1 VSSSILSND
10 VIALLSDRNTIT
22 VSTGATSAYLGDE
35 RNLREYLVADEAVK
49 QLRSAGHVVHF
60 LLFNDDLDAL
70 TFRQLRVAVKKDPL
84 LIDEFEPF
92 CGKPISDIR
101 APYGAPGSWSQYFQ
115 GELALRLHALDC
127 HPTILNVSQMYAKG
141 MYAPYIKQVLLHQDR
156 ILDYLAV
163 NFAGYRP
170 EKLFWPVCPTCGYI
184 DGGEVSEVDS
194 ASVRVTCHRCLCSTR
209 LAFEELTGKLSWKL
223 DCAARWAM
231 FRVHL
236 EPFSKAYLEPQ
247 TGSFAVAKGLATTFF
262 GAQEV
267 IPLLYGTVSMP
278 KELGYRILDSLPSS
292 VIRAMFVRNHRTDLD
307 LSEERIMTEANKA
320 EVLPGFSFT
329 SVVKQLLPAWTC
341 DSRDLGPLEREIF
354 TKGLSFSRQF
364 LGSEVQPYLPN
375 QSDLSEIPM
384 DILRQ
389 IQTLIQHILILRKA
403 YGMDY
408 SAFMGPTKTAIEKLG
423 GHRKSVT
430 MALRQLVGQSEGLP
444 NSKFLFLLPIAYLQN
459 IESLVDLYIRANQG
473 TPVSA
478 VVKAPVAPHT
488 PNLRII
494 AGERYAADH

>member
-170 EKLFWPVCPTCGYI
+170 EKLFWPVCPT
-184 DGGEVSEVDS
+184 
-194 ASVRVTCHRCLCSTR
+194 
-209 LAFEELTGKLSWKL
+209 
-223 DCAARWAM
+223 
-231 FRVHL
+231 
-236 EPFSKAYLEPQ
+236 
-247 TGSFAVAKGLATTFF
+247 
-262 GAQEV
+262 
-267 IPLLYGTVSMP
+267 
-278 KELGYRILDSLPSS
+278 
-292 VIRAMFVRNHRTDLD
+292 
-307 LSEERIMTEANKA
+307 
-320 EVLPGFSFT
+320 
-329 SVVKQLLPAWTC
+329 
-341 DSRDLGPLEREIF
+341 
-354 TKGLSFSRQF
+354 
-364 LGSEVQPYLPN
+364 
-375 QSDLSEIPM
+375 
-384 DILRQ
+384 
-389 IQTLIQHILILRKA
+389 
-403 YGMDY
+403 
-408 SAFMGPTKTAIEKLG
+408 
-423 GHRKSVT
+423 
-430 MALRQLVGQSEGLP
+430 
-444 NSKFLFLLPIAYLQN
+444 
-459 IESLVDLYIRANQG
+459 
-473 TPVSA
+473 
-478 VVKAPVAPHT
+478 
-488 PNLRII
+488 
-494 AGERYAADH
+494 